1 MRKIILIL
9 LPVILFVFSCE
20 DDTIGTGNSQGG
32 KLLKSVDFS
41 FGGYVG
47 NYSKMYFEYDD
58 ESRVS
63 KAIYTKTGRT
73 PETNTEALF
82 DMVYDNIIYEDGMI
96 SSTDFYNEL
105 DSTSYTINYKYSG
118 ENVTLSNS
126 NIVGIVDSFT
136 LSLNYQDGRLLKCTY
151 NSVDPRN
158 QFWTYFSLTEYTYI
172 EDSIVK
178 TETTYSGTTDTFYY
192 HIDKTKKSPF
202 NRFNILSQTDYDGNL
217 KVFFLGSSLNIV
229 GVYRSL
235 EDLRS
240 NDYTFQ
246 FQHDYDED
254 RDIIRTSF
262 IDYSR
267 SAYMTLYSFDYY

>member
-1 MRKIILIL
+1 M
-9 LPVILFVFSCE
+9 ILFVFSCE
-20 DDTIGTGNSQGG
+20 NDTIGTGNSQGG
-32 KLLKSVDFS
+32 KLLKSVDFR

-73 PETNTEALF
+73 PETNTETLY
-82 DMVYDNIIYEDGMI
+82 DMVYDNIIYKDGKI

-105 DSTSYTINYKYSG
+105 DSISYTLNYKYSG

-126 NIVGIVDSFT
+126 NIVGTVDSFT
-136 LSLNYQDGRLLKCTY
+136 LSLNYQDGLLLKSTY
-151 NSVDPRN
+151 NGIDPRN
-158 QFWTYFSLTEYTYI
+158 QFWTSNKLTEYSYI

-178 TETTYSGTTDTFYY
+178 TETTYSGATDTFYY
-192 HIDKTKKSPF
+192 HIDNTKNSPF
-202 NRFNILSQTDYDGNL
+202 NRSNILSPSDYDGTL
-217 KVFFLGSSLNIV
+217 KVFFLGSNLNII

-235 EDLRS
+235 EDLRI

-254 RDIIRTSF
+254 GDITRTSF

-267 SAYMTLYSFDYY
+267 SAYMTLYSFEYY